1 MTTLMRIGPFRNAYL
16 IRGALTW
23 LALRLAAAFL
33 EIYDP
38 AILQEMFLLAIVAL
52 AVALDARRR
61 GEDLFL
67 ANLGVPIRAIAL
79 SALPFAFLLE
89 LLVP

>member
-1 MTTLMRIGPFRNAYL
+1 MTTLMRISPFRNAYL

-23 LALRLAAAFL
+23 VALRLAAAFV

-38 AILQEMFLLAIVAL
+38 VILQEVFLLGLVAL

-67 ANLGVPIRAIAL
+67 ANLGVPLRAIAL
-79 SALPFAFLLE
+79 SALPVALVLE